1 MIHSSLISQSIDN
14 ALPEDVLQV
23 REILSKA
30 YELQGLTLSD
40 VAALMNVKRP
50 ELLNELFHA
59 ASDIKEKIY
68 GDRLVLFAPLYVS
81 NMCVNE
87 CVYCAFRKENKL
99 LRRCTL
105 TKDQLIQDVKAL
117 IDQGHKRLLLVA
129 GEGVTLSTLLEAIE
143 TTYATKNDHGE
154 IRRINVNVA
163 PLTLDEFKQLKAA
176 KIGTYQLFQE
186 TYHRETYKQVHTHGP
201 KSDYDGRMTAIDRA
215 MQAGIDDVGIGALLG
230 LYDWRFELLALLQH
244 AKYLEKTFGVGPHTI
259 SVPRL
264 EPALGMTYVSKHR
277 VSDQDFLKLVAIL
290 RLAVPYTGIILST
303 RESPRIRRQA
313 LALGVSQ
320 ISAGS
325 RTNPGGYTDD
335 DGQANQFEL
344 GDHRSLDEVIYDVI
358 SMGYLPSFCTSCY
371 RLGRTGEHFMELA
384 KPGAIKEKCS
394 PNALLTFQEYLND
407 YASAKTRQ
415 LGELLIQQKLQQMS
429 SSKRQMIQSLL
440 DRVKQCE
447 RDIYI

>member
-1 MIHSSLISQSIDN
+1 M
-14 ALPEDVLQV
+14 
-23 REILSKA
+23 
-30 YELQGLTLSD
+30 
-40 VAALMNVKRP
+40 
-50 ELLNELFHA
+50 
-59 ASDIKEKIY
+59 
-68 GDRLVLFAPLYVS
+68 
-81 NMCVNE
+81 
-87 CVYCAFRKENKL
+87 
-99 LRRCTL
+99 
-105 TKDQLIQDVKAL
+105 
-117 IDQGHKRLLLVA
+117 
-129 GEGVTLSTLLEAIE
+129 
-143 TTYATKNDHGE
+143 
-154 IRRINVNVA
+154 
-163 PLTLDEFKQLKAA
+163 
-176 KIGTYQLFQE
+176 
-186 TYHRETYKQVHTHGP
+186 
-201 KSDYDGRMTAIDRA
+201 
-215 MQAGIDDVGIGALLG
+215 
-230 LYDWRFELLALLQH
+230 
-244 AKYLEKTFGVGPHTI
+244 
-259 SVPRL
+259 
-264 EPALGMTYVSKHR
+264 
-277 VSDQDFLKLVAIL
+277 
-290 RLAVPYTGIILST
+290 
-303 RESPRIRRQA
+303 
-313 LALGVSQ
+313 SQ